1 MPSWKCW
8 LFTSESLNLLL
19 VRGAKVTAE
28 IKRVGSE
35 LISRFEAVTELCS
48 LDDNFCRIRGSV
60 FTFVFLA
67 LNMAPAHGNCSTSV
81 C

>member
-8 LFTSESLNLLL
+8 LFTSGSLNLLL
-19 VRGAKVTAE
+19 VGRAKVTAG

-35 LISRFEAVTELCS
+35 LISRFEAVTKLRS
-48 LDDNFCRIRGSV
+48 LDDSFCRIRGSV
-60 FTFVFLA
+60 FIFVFLA
-67 LNMAPAHGNCSTSV
+67 LNMVPAHGRCSISV